1 MSKNRTASNQKNA
14 PLATE
19 QYSELNATFY
29 SSGGPHE
36 YVRARLQSIIFT
48 LSDDEEAEAILKTG
62 LAIGVLEG
70 GGSARM
76 PQEARSNYAL
86 MESTVLLHHAGEAL
100 LRLWLA
106 HKDAPACPWLE
117 VARRTSAADFKKEA
131 EKHATGTSQMPRD
144 TVAAVFMGGRTPE
157 NAGIEIQ
164 EEQWESS
171 VSGIT
176 ELLQVVA
183 HTITSEATLYNAAK
197 HGLVGLPSD
206 QADIVIEGMRVAGGG
221 GITYLEKTPDNP
233 KFHPGSRSWWL
244 TTSFTNLEANLFLI
258 ELIIRAIHSLWTVAN
273 RKYLGVP
280 GELVLVSLD
289 EVFSAVA
296 MGPISDNRL
305 LTKFSEQLV
314 TYTYESGERKFAH
327 RDPKPE
333 GIRLGPNVL
342 QAYDRVSGSTVPM
355 TFVDLPLREEDKRTP
370 STSKN
375 HIFRSSP
382 PGSSS
387 V

>member
-1 MSKNRTASNQKNA
+1 
-14 PLATE
+14 
-19 QYSELNATFY
+19 
-29 SSGGPHE
+29 
-36 YVRARLQSIIFT
+36 
-48 LSDDEEAEAILKTG
+48 
-62 LAIGVLEG
+62 
-70 GGSARM
+70 M

-117 VARRTSAADFKKEA
+117 VARRTSAADFKKA

-144 TVAAVFMGGRTPE
+144 TVADVFMGGRTPE
-157 NAGIEIQ
+157 NAGLEIQ

-233 KFHPGSRSWWL
+233 KFHQGPRSWWL

-327 RDPKPE
+327 RDP
-333 GIRLGPNVL
+333 R
-342 QAYDRVSGSTVPM
+342 A
-355 TFVDLPLREEDKRTP
+355 
-370 STSKN
+370 
-375 HIFRSSP
+375 
-382 PGSSS
+382 
-387 V
+387 